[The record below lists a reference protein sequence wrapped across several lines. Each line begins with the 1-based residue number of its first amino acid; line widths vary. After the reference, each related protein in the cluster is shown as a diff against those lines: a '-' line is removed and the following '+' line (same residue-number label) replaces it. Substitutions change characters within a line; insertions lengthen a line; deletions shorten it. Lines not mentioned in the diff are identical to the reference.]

1 MKKSCTCLFFLL
13 LACIPNLANAQ
24 TADFFSTIGRSMEIN
39 ANTPKHYVENY
50 LKSVIPFD
58 TLICYSKIVS
68 ISKYSPNDTGLIDEL
83 RAPFPQKLFN
93 LSISSLGTGKQ
104 IFSSDNPNVRWNGK
118 VNNSGED
125 VPEGMYIAT
134 ITYSYRGTDKINCVL
149 VELDLKRPQSNAN
162 ALVSS
167 SVVLESAVEKDEYLG
182 VNISPMT
189 GLFGISYYDKNG
201 TGFFQDG
208 LIFNGFFK
216 SSWLGYD
223 ITYYDLQLLELDK
236 SGFYA
241 GLGVALF
248 YTISESTKVE
258 SSIMT
263 GFAWS
268 GGYNIHL
275 GPVFLG
281 IGGHFYNFSS
291 SRWTLNFGF
300 KI

>member
-1 MKKSCTCLFFLL
+1 MVLS
-13 LACIPNLANAQ
+13 
-24 TADFFSTIGRSMEIN
+24 
-39 ANTPKHYVENY
+39 
-50 LKSVIPFD
+50 SVIPENICAQNNLDLLQFTKDMNVDFNVSD
-58 TLICYSKIVS
+58 TLLWRDL
-68 ISKYSPNDTGLIDEL
+68 DT
-83 RAPFPQKLFN
+83 
-93 LSISSLGTGKQ
+93 
-104 IFSSDNPNVRWNGK
+104 
-118 VNNSGED
+118 NST
-125 VPEGMYIAT
+125 ANT
-134 ITYSYRGTDKINCVL
+134 L
-149 VELDLKRPQSNAN
+149 V
-162 ALVSS
+162 ALASS